1 MRTLDFARCLALL
14 TLGACQDSAP
24 RTPPSGPTGS
34 GLPADPTAQA
44 PLTGK
49 AATES
54 TPSEEP
60 SSMSSSNPV
69 PGAPMGLATFGA
81 GCFWCVE
88 AVLEQLEGVTD
99 VRSGYMG
106 GSERPTYK
114 QVSSGTTRHAE
125 VVQVDF
131 DPSRISY
138 ETLLAWFW
146 KLHDPTTLNRQGA
159 DVGPQYRSVIFY
171 HDEAQRL
178 AAVASKAAA
187 QADFKDPIVTEISPA
202 LEYYPGEDYH
212 QDYYRNNK
220 TQGYCRAVIAP
231 KLKKLE
237 LEH

>member
-1 MRTLDFARCLALL
+1 MRTLHIARCLALL
-14 TLGACQDSAP
+14 TLGACQDNAP
-24 RTPPSGPTGS
+24 RPPAQGSTSGGLPPSG
-34 GLPADPTAQA
+34 AAQA
-44 PLTGK
+44 NAGTAETTPT
-49 AATES
+49 
-54 TPSEEP
+54 TPSEAASTMPPTSPE
-60 SSMSSSNPV
+60 SN
-69 PGAPMGLATFGA
+69 APLGLATFGA

-88 AVLEQLEGVTD
+88 AVLEQLEGVRD

-138 ETLLAWFW
+138 ETLLSWFW

-178 AAVASKAAA
+178 AAIASKAAA

-220 TQGYCRAVIAP
+220 NQGYCRAVIAP